1 MEIHDVIQGSPE
13 WLDLRS
19 KFDTAS
25 EAPVVMGAS
34 KYMTRAEL
42 LRQKATGY
50 APAVDG
56 AKQALFD
63 RGHETEAQ
71 ARTLVE
77 ELIGE
82 ELYPVT
88 GTSGRLLAS
97 FDGVTIDPATMD
109 PGKIGYEHKLWNES
123 LAAQVRAGELEP
135 HYYWQLEHQIYVG
148 ELDMVIFVCSDGTR
162 DNFVYMEYRAVPG
175 RAEQLLAGWAQFHED
190 LANYQHVEVLPAV
203 VATEQPSLPAVV
215 VTMGGALTVRDNLPE
230 FSVALREYIKS
241 IPGKPS
247 TDQEFADCEAACK
260 NLKKAEEALQQAED
274 NALAG
279 MTDVEAMRRVVA
291 DLRALARATRL
302 AAEKNVE
309 ARKIAIRD
317 EIRVEFSKQAADHL
331 DGLNA
336 AIGKPYMP
344 AVPVD
349 FAAAMKGK
357 KTVISLRDACS
368 QALANFKIAASAIA
382 AGIQTNMRY
391 AQEHAAD
398 YGFLFADFK
407 TVVLKA
413 PDDFQALVT
422 SRIATHK
429 QAEAERLE
437 KERAAI
443 AEQER
448 KKAEEKV
455 RAEQAAAAKADQEA
469 RDAMAR
475 AAAPVAQGAP
485 SEPESTIAQS
495 MQPRV
500 VATLGAARS
509 FATRPAVQAAAP
521 APIEVPPTLR
531 MGAICERLGFIIN
544 VAFLEQIGVTP
555 AGHDI
560 RKMPLFHDH
569 QFEDI
574 GLALIRHI
582 ESVME
587 TAPA

>member
-63 RGHETEAQ
+63 RGHETEAL

-82 ELYPVT
+82 ELYPIT
-88 GTSGRLLAS
+88 GSRGRLLAS
-97 FDGVTIDPATMD
+97 FDGLTVDPETMD

-135 HYYWQLEHQIYVG
+135 HYYWQLEHQILVG
-148 ELDMVIFVCSDGTR
+148 ELDVVIFVCSDGTSA
-162 DNFVYMEYRAVPG
+162 NFVHMEYRAVPG
-175 RAEQLLAGWAQFHED
+175 RAEQLLAGWTQFHED

-215 VTMGGALTVRDNLPE
+215 VTMGGSLTVRDNLPE

-279 MTDVEAMRRVVA
+279 MTDVESMRRVVA
-291 DLRALARATRL
+291 ELRALARATRL
-302 AAEKNVE
+302 AAEKTVE
-309 ARKIAIRD
+309 SRKIAIRD
-317 EIRVEFSKQAADHL
+317 EIRVEFSKQAASHL
-331 DGLNA
+331 DSLNA

-344 AVPVD
+344 AIPVD

-368 QALANFKIAASAIA
+368 QALANFKISASAIA
-382 AGIQTNMRY
+382 VGIQNNMQY
-391 AQEHAAD
+391 AQVNAAD

-429 QAEAERLE
+429 AEEAR
-437 KERAAI
+437 KD
-443 AEQER
+443 QER
-448 KKAEEKV
+448 KDREAREAQE
-455 RAEQAAAAKADQEA
+455 REARNAAAQVLATTPETTP
-469 RDAMAR
+469 
-475 AAAPVAQGAP
+475 AAHGDVAPAA
-485 SEPESTIAQS
+485 STFTQS
-495 MQPRV
+495 MQPRMSV
-500 VATLGAARS
+500 GVGASGS
-509 FATRPAVQAAAP
+509 FATRPAQQAVQPETYPSMALGHIA
-521 APIEVPPTLR
+521 T
-531 MGAICERLGFIIN
+531 RLGFQ
-544 VAFLEQIGVTP
+544 VTGAFLRQLGFEP
-555 AGHDI
+555 AAQVKSASLYHESDFPAI
-560 RKMPLFHDH
+560 CR
-569 QFEDI
+569 
-574 GLALIRHI
+574 ALIEHI
-582 ESVME
+582 ESVAEM
-587 TAPA
+587 APA

>member
-1 MEIHDVIQGSPE
+1 MERIVHQLVQGSPE
-13 WLDLRS
+13 WDAFR
-19 KFDTAS
+19 FEHDGAS
-25 EAPVVMGAS
+25 EIKTVMGLD
-34 KYMTRAEL
+34 KKTTRAQM
-42 LRQKATGY
+42 LRMRATG
-50 APAVDG
+50 ATKEFSDWVRENV
-56 AKQALFD
+56 LD
-63 RGHETEAQ
+63 RGHEIEAL
-71 ARTLVE
+71 ARPFAVE
-77 ELIGE
+77 FAGVDGF
-82 ELYPVT
+82 YPVT
-88 GTSGRLLAS
+88 VSVGRLSAS
-97 FDGVTIDPATMD
+97 CDG
-109 PGKIGYEHKLWNES
+109 
-123 LAAQVRAGELEP
+123 
-135 HYYWQLEHQIYVG
+135 
-148 ELDMVIFVCSDGTR
+148 LDMLDETAWECKSLNKDNLPIVKAGQVPEEHMPQCQQVLMVTGADRLLFTVSDGTR
-162 DNFVYMEYRAVPG
+162 ENTHHVWVEPDTDWFDRIRA
-175 RAEQLLAGWAQFHED
+175 AWKQFHED
-190 LANYQHVEVLPAV
+190 LANYQHVEILPAA

-230 FSVALREYIKS
+230 FGVALREYIKT
-241 IPGKPS
+241 IPAKPS
-247 TDQEFADCEAACK
+247 TDQEFADAELACK
-260 NLKKAEEALQQAED
+260 NLKRAEEALQQAED

-331 DGLNA
+331 DSLNA

-368 QALANFKIAASAIA
+368 QALANFKIAAGAIA

-391 AQEHAAD
+391 AQENAAD

>member
-13 WLDLRS
+13 WLTLRS

-25 EAPVVMGAS
+25 EAPAVMGAS
-34 KYMTRAEL
+34 KYMSRAEL
-42 LRQKATGY
+42 LRQKSTGY
-50 APAVDG
+50 TRAVDG

-63 RGHETEAQ
+63 RGHATEAL
-71 ARTLVE
+71 ARALVE

-82 ELYPVT
+82 ELYPIT
-88 GTSGRLLAS
+88 GSRGSLLAS
-97 FDGVTIDPATMD
+97 FDGLTVDPETMD

-162 DNFVYMEYRAVPG
+162 DNFVHMEYRAVPG
-175 RAEQLLAGWAQFHED
+175 RAEQLLAGWSQFHQD
-190 LANYQHVEVLPAV
+190 ILSYQHVEVLPAV

-230 FSVALREYIKS
+230 FGVALREYIKK
-241 IPGKPS
+241 IPAKPS

-260 NLKKAEEALQQAED
+260 SLKKAEDALQQAED

-302 AAEKNVE
+302 SAEKTVE
-309 ARKIAIRD
+309 ARKVAIRD
-317 EIRVEFSKQAADHL
+317 EIRVEFSKHAADHL
-331 DGLNA
+331 DSLNA

-357 KTVISLRDACS
+357 KTVVSLRDACS
-368 QALANFKIAASAIA
+368 QVLANFKISASAIA

-429 QAEAERLE
+429 AEEAR
-437 KERAAI
+437 K
-443 AEQER
+443 EQER
-448 KKAEEKV
+448 KDREAAEAKRVEDE
-455 RAEQAAAAKADQEA
+455 RIAREAADAIAQAAA
-469 RDAMAR
+469 
-475 AAAPVAQGAP
+475 
-485 SEPESTIAQS
+485 
-495 MQPRV
+495 
-500 VATLGAARS
+500 
-509 FATRPAVQAAAP
+509 AAAP
-521 APIEVPPTLR
+521 AP
-531 MGAICERLGFIIN
+531 
-544 VAFLEQIGVTP
+544 TP
-555 AGHDI
+555 AAVAAVTAAVVQPQTAQPAAAAPSAVRASPAGRSAGPAKATRPTDDQI
-560 RKMPLFHDH
+560 ID
-569 QFEDI
+569 
-574 GLALIRHI
+574 ALCLTYRVHESKVLEWLLDMDLQAAGKRI
-582 ESVME
+582 E
-587 TAPA
+587 AAFAA